1 MYKKKNVITE
11 QKLITGQVSALQPAN
26 DDSYD
31 SSKIRLKK
39 IEEFAEKKKW
49 MERFCNAYEK
59 GLNQNADIYNE
70 NSDIYKEMET
80 FYVAIDAENNEVGF
94 MRLTDHSSSF
104 TPYTDE
110 VIFSLSEAYVIPKY
124 RHKNILKKM
133 IINATD
139 ELNLKMIF
147 IDRVTYLENLDYYLS
162 LGFGF
167 FFPVGETMIRAFNGN
182 FKGIVSQKN
191 YGPIIDVEYILF
203 REQLIRQ
210 QKTGHKS

>member
-49 MERFCNAYEK
+49 MECFCKAYKK
-59 GLNQNADIYNE
+59 GQNKNPDIYN
-70 NSDIYKEMET
+70 KLAT

-94 MRLTDHSSSF
+94 MRLTDYSSNF

-110 VIFSLSEAYVIPKY
+110 VIFNLSEAYVIPKY
-124 RHKNILKKM
+124 RHQNILKKM

-167 FFPVGETMIRAFNGN
+167 FFPDGETMIRAFNGN

-203 REQLIRQ
+203 REQLAKRL
-210 QKTGHKS
+210 KVG

>member
-11 QKLITGQVSALQPAN
+11 HEFDIGQVLAQQPAN

-39 IEEFAEKKKW
+39 IEQIAEKKKW
-49 MERFCNAYEK
+49 MERFRKAYK
-59 GLNQNADIYNE
+59 NGLNKNPDIYNE
-70 NSDIYKEMET
+70 IAT

-94 MRLTDHSSSF
+94 MRLIDYSSIYK
-104 TPYTDE
+104 PYTDE
-110 VIFSLSEAYVIPKY
+110 VVINLSEAYVKPKY
-124 RHKNILKKM
+124 RHQNILKKM

-147 IDRVTYLENLDYYLS
+147 IDRVTYLVNLHYYLS

-167 FFPVGETMIRAFNGN
+167 VIPVGDTMFRAFNGN
-182 FKGIVSQKN
+182 FEGIVSQYSADNKLA
-191 YGPIIDVEYILF
+191 PIIDINYILS
-203 REQLIRQ
+203 RN
-210 QKTGHKS
+210 